1 MEEVW
6 GIYVLSQVVLISS
19 TKPILSS
26 ISLTADQKK
35 KHFTQNF
42 LNNFF
47 INFDLNLTQTQTL
60 TRKLTLI

>member
-6 GIYVLSQVVLISS
+6 GIYLLFQVVLISS

-35 KHFTQNF
+35 TFHQNF

-47 INFDLNLTQTQTL
+47 VNFYLNLNQTQTL